1 MRNPLRWL
9 YGTTVLIALAPIW
22 SVRYLPTQDGPSHL
36 YNSWL
41 LRELLRGTNAAIEH
55 AYRIDWHPN
64 PNWLTSAVLALLMTV
79 VPPLVAE
86 KLFVSGIVLLFAAG
100 IWMYAGDEGRP
111 YAFLAI
117 PFAYSLL
124 LQSGFYNFCVGLGLY

>member
-41 LRELLRGTNAAIEH
+41 LRELIRGSNAAIEH
-55 AYRIDWHPN
+55 AYRIDWRPH
-64 PNWLTSAVLALLMTV
+64 PNWLTSAALALLLSV
-79 VPPLVAE
+79 VPALLAE
-86 KLFVSGIVLLFAAG
+86 KLFVSRIVLLFAIG
-100 IWMYAGDEGRP
+100 ICT
-111 YAFLAI
+111 
-117 PFAYSLL
+117 FAAED
-124 LQSGFYNFCVGLGLY
+124 G